1 MWQDYVIAA
10 TVLMF
15 TLTAIPMVLRDIK
28 LPPLTTT
35 PMFLGSI
42 TLAFCYASLALWFSF
57 GVELVAMWLW
67 SILFRRSVR

>member
-1 MWQDYVIAA
+1 MWQDYVIAG

-15 TLTAIPMVLRDIK
+15 TLTTIPMIAKNVE

-42 TLAFCYASLALWFSF
+42 ALAFCYASLSLWFSF
-57 GVELVAMWLW
+57 GVELVSMWLW